1 MSCAQNR
8 IKVKGRSRLG
18 IEHLDDYLRV
28 YSVPR
33 SLFYDKLAAELREGA
48 SERLIEHKRRAVV
61 RYLVEE
67 YDPFDVYCLWIEK
80 RTSGANKRSAD
91 DAQLPA
97 AEPRSA
103 PSLSR
108 SSTEVE

>member
-1 MSCAQNR
+1 M
-8 IKVKGRSRLG
+8 
-18 IEHLDDYLRV
+18 
-28 YSVPR
+28 
-33 SLFYDKLAAELREGA
+33 
-48 SERLIEHKRRAVV
+48 

-67 YDPFDVYCLWIEK
+67 YDPSDVYCLWIEK

-108 SSTEVE
+108 RSTEVATQEGGPWLRGPGGRFECVH

>member
-1 MSCAQNR
+1 M
-8 IKVKGRSRLG
+8 
-18 IEHLDDYLRV
+18 
-28 YSVPR
+28 
-33 SLFYDKLAAELREGA
+33 
-48 SERLIEHKRRAVV
+48 

-67 YDPFDVYCLWIEK
+67 YDPSDVYCLWIEK

-108 SSTEVE
+108 RSTEVE